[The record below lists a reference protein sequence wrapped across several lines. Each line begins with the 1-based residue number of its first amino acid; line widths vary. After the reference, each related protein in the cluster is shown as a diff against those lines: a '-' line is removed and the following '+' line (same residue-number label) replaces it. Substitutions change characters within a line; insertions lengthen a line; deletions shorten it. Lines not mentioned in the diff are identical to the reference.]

1 MFERSLSAKP
11 ISMSCGL
18 RPQAGAF
25 APRIIKNK
33 CLRMQ
38 AFDALFFRSLRL
50 KDNFIFLVAMRLG
63 GTPVNIPNTMVK
75 TQAADST
82 RLETA
87 REDRWLPN
95 THGGIAQLGEHLPC
109 KQGVKGSNPFIS
121 TDRFSGHG
129 TLKTSYR

>member
-75 TQAADST
+75 TQAADGT

-87 REDRWLPN
+87 RKNRWP
-95 THGGIAQLGEHLPC
+95 PD
-109 KQGVKGSNPFIS
+109 IS
-121 TDRFSGHG
+121 F
-129 TLKTSYR
+129 Y